1 MSHRFAAVIC
11 VAWML
16 LPWVI
21 AVALGALAFG
31 MTPGRWLQEH
41 FLVIALLLIATA
53 LALSV
58 WVGLRWA
65 RGLASLALTSHALA
79 QGRAEHRAPSDLPL
93 PLKAIANHLNDVAR
107 VMSHTR
113 EQNTELIEQSTRRLK
128 TEQRRLQSLN
138 DEMRTA
144 MLQTQIA
151 AQSQSDLFANL
162 SHELRT
168 PLTGILGYADLLRR
182 SALDPEQEQY
192 LDTLD
197 KSARGLLTMIND
209 LLDWSR
215 IESGRLRL
223 NDERFDVH
231 EVLEN
236 VTTLLAP
243 LAYQKDLE
251 LVRIVYHDVPRWL
264 LGDAQRLR
272 QIITNLISNAIKFTE
287 TGEVVIRVMQGDQD
301 ERHVWLDFAVQ
312 DTGVG
317 ISDTVQARLFQ
328 PFQQAGHSQ
337 GGSGLGLSISRRLA
351 EMMGGEIRLESAP
364 GEGSTFN
371 VRLPFRVASKAH
383 DPAPDWRMRGS
394 TVWLLEPHPTARLA
408 LTHWLSFWGI
418 EVVSFDN
425 ARRLAER
432 LEIAQ
437 GLPTLVIVG
446 FHTHE
451 IESLHPV
458 LARCGD
464 RNPPLLALVAS
475 SSLDI
480 QLRLRA
486 LGAAACLPKCTDHQ
500 ALLQTL
506 VDLSTQTA
514 SPRPLARRRALIAD
528 NNLSNLRYLS
538 LLAVEL
544 GLDVLEAR
552 DGEQALALYREQQPE
567 FVLLDARM
575 PKLTGPECARAIREM
590 AVQPA
595 PRIIAVSAHLEPDER
610 RAFLDAGADQ
620 VLLKPFD
627 ERQLLNALRP
637 APTRQS
643 SPSSRLLGEDPE
655 MLALL
660 QEELPLQMAE
670 LDAALK
676 AGDLALARDA
686 AHQLRGT
693 AAFYHLSA
701 LREATNALE
710 DRLRAIDD
718 TAAASA
724 AAQSVRHAINTAL
737 TQIEQRLSE
746 QDHPMD
752 SH

>member
-1 MSHRFAAVIC
+1 MIQP
-11 VAWML
+11 WL
-16 LPWVI
+16 LAGLLVTLLRWLVPGSWLSDDP
-21 AVALGALAFG
+21 VALLVLGASL
-31 MTPGRWLQEH
+31 
-41 FLVIALLLIATA
+41 A
-53 LALSV
+53 LALSI
-58 WVGLRWA
+58 WVGLQLS
-65 RGLASLALTSHALA
+65 RGLGQLAQASRALAL
-79 QGRAEHRAPSDLPL
+79 GRVEQRAPSDLPG
-93 PLKAIANHLNDVAR
+93 PLDAVATQLNEVAR
-107 VMSHTR
+107 TMSQTR
-113 EQNTELIEQSTRRLK
+113 EQHTLLMQQSTSRLK
-128 TEQRRLQSLN
+128 AEHTRLQTLN
-138 DEMRTA
+138 AEMRA
-144 MLQTQIA
+144 ALLQTQA
-151 AQSQSDLFANL
+151 AAESQSALFANL

-192 LDTLD
+192 LETLD

-223 NDERFDVH
+223 NDERFDIH
-231 EVLEN
+231 EVVEN

-264 LGDAQRLR
+264 SGDAQRLR
-272 QIITNLISNAIKFTE
+272 QILTNLISNAIKFTE
-287 TGEVVIRVMQGDQD
+287 AGEVVVRIMQNEAD
-301 ERHVWLDFAVQ
+301 ERHVWLDLSVQ
-312 DTGVG
+312 DTGIG
-317 ISDTVQARLFQ
+317 ISDAVQARLFQ

-351 EMMGGEIRLESAP
+351 EMMGGAITLESAP
-364 GEGSTFN
+364 AKGSTFN
-371 VRLPFRVASKAH
+371 VHLPFRAATRAD

-394 TVWLLEPHPTARLA
+394 KIWLLEPHHTARLA

-418 EVVSFDN
+418 EVIGFDS
-425 ARRLAER
+425 AQRLADR

-451 IESLHPV
+451 IESLRSV
-458 LARCGD
+458 LQRCGD
-464 RNPPLLALVAS
+464 RKPPLLALVAS
-475 SSLDI
+475 ASLDI

-486 LGAAACLPKCTDHQ
+486 LGAAACVPKSIDHQ
-500 ALLQTL
+500 ALLQVL

-514 SPRPLARRRALIAD
+514 SQRPLAKRRALIAD
-528 NNLSNLRYLS
+528 NNVSNLRYLA

-552 DGEQALALYREQQPE
+552 DGEQALALYREHRVE

-575 PKLTGPECARAIREM
+575 PRLDGPGCARAIRESVEEG
-590 AVQPA
+590 VQ

-620 VLLKPFD
+620 ILLKPFD
-627 ERQLLNALRP
+627 ERQLLNALLP
-637 APTRQS
+637 APARQPA
-643 SPSSRLLGEDPE
+643 PSSRLLGKDPE

-660 QEELPLQMAE
+660 REELPLQLAE
-670 LDAALK
+670 LDAAFT
-676 AGDLALARDA
+676 ATSIDTAREA

-693 AAFYHLSA
+693 AAFYHLGH
-701 LREATNALE
+701 LRDATNQLE
-710 DRLRAIDD
+710 ERLRAVTHTDQALVECKTVHDAI
-718 TAAASA
+718 ASA
-724 AAQSVRHAINTAL
+724 L
-737 TQIEQRLSE
+737 TEIDSRLAE
-746 QDHPMD
+746 LTG
-752 SH
+752 